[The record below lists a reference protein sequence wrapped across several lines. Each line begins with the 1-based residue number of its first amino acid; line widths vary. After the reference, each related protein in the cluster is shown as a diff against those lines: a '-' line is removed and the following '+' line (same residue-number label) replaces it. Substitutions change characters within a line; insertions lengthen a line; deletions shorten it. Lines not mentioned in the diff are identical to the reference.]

1 MVRMT
6 QACEFG
12 NAELARLT
20 EQLDEL
26 KGYVKGGVEGA
37 LPAHEMERGI
47 WERVLRLG
55 REALGLYFSLQGP
68 GDRGE
73 CLSLSDG
80 REVRRLAGR
89 YTRQYRSIFGGFTL
103 SRVAYGSRAGQ
114 KLEWVPL
121 DARLQLPQ
129 SVYSYVLQDWDERLS
144 VENPYG
150 QVNRLLSKMLGF
162 EQPLDSIE
170 RMGIEAAETV
180 PAYRKAKRR
189 PQPSEEGAY
198 LVISADGKGIP
209 ICRAVGEPAIVG
221 HARSRGPKPDRK
233 KMAIVGSIYTVDAVP
248 RSAEEVVE
256 SLFRLPHARSE
267 GTRTPRAKPLHK
279 QVRAALT
286 REHGGVV
293 VNATE
298 EIIGWLAAQAQ
309 QRTPKGDQKTVVIM
323 DGQLSL
329 WEAIDRHFPS
339 EDRIEILDLLHVT
352 PRLWEA
358 AHLFHPGG
366 SEAGLEF
373 VRDRVL
379 RILQG
384 EAGTV
389 IGGLRQMG
397 TKARFKGARAERLE
411 KICRYLKKNQSRM
424 RYDLYLAAGYP
435 IASGVIEGAC
445 RHFVKDRMERAGMRW
460 TVDRAQAMLDLRST
474 YLNGD
479 WDEFTAFRIKR
490 ETERLYPHRDRLDTT
505 PWAMAA

>member
-26 KGYVKGGVEGA
+26 
-37 LPAHEMERGI
+37 
-47 WERVLRLG
+47 
-55 REALGLYFSLQGP
+55 F
-68 GDRGE
+68 
-73 CLSLSDG
+73 
-80 REVRRLAGR
+80 
-89 YTRQYRSIFGGFTL
+89 
-103 SRVAYGSRAGQ
+103 
-114 KLEWVPL
+114 
-121 DARLQLPQ
+121 
-129 SVYSYVLQDWDERLS
+129 
-144 VENPYG
+144 
-150 QVNRLLSKMLGF
+150 
-162 EQPLDSIE
+162 E

-180 PAYRKAKRR
+180 PAYREAKRR

-209 ICRAVGEPAIVG
+209 ICRAVGEAVIVG
-221 HARSRGPKPDRK
+221 HARSRGPKSDRK

-256 SLFRLPHARSE
+256 SLFRRPQARSE
-267 GTRTPRAKPLHK
+267 GARAPRAKSLHK

-286 REHGGVV
+286 REHEGVV

-298 EIIGWLAAQAQ
+298 EIIGWLATQAQ
-309 QRTPKGDQKTVVIM
+309 QRTPKGDPKTVVIM
-323 DGQLSL
+323 DGQPSL
-329 WEAIDRHFPS
+329 WEAIDRDIPS
-339 EDRIEILDLLHVT
+339 EGRIEILDLLHVT

-358 AHLFHPGG
+358 AHLFHPEG
-366 SEAGLEF
+366 SEAALEF

-389 IGGLRQMG
+389 IGGFRQMG
-397 TKARFKGARAERLE
+397 TKAGFKGTRAERLE

-424 RYDLYLAAGYP
+424 RYDSYLAAGYP

-445 RHFVKDRMERAGMRW
+445 RHFVKDRMERVGMRW